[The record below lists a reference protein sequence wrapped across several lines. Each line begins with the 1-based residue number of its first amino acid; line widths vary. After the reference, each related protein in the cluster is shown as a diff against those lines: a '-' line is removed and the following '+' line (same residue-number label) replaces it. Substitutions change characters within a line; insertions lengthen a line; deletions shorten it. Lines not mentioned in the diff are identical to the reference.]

1 MRKAL
6 IERKTAETNIKLSLE
21 LDGTGKS
28 SISTGCGF
36 MDHMLTL
43 FAHHGKFDIELTCDG
58 DTGVDYH
65 HSIEDIGICL
75 GEAFTKALGD
85 KKGIFRYG
93 TVILPMDE
101 ALILSSV
108 DISGRAVLRYTV
120 SIPSQKI
127 GDLDTELIKEF
138 WLAFVRNSGIT
149 LHIKELDGENSHH
162 IAECIFKAT
171 ARALSKAVC
180 IDEQNKDII
189 PSTKGVL

>member
-1 MRKAL
+1 MRNAL
-6 IERKTAETNIKLSLE
+6 IERKTAETAIRLNIE

-28 SISTGCGF
+28 NISTGCGF

-43 FAHHGKFDIELTCDG
+43 FAHHGKFDIELQCCG
-58 DTGVDYH
+58 DTNVDYH
-65 HSIEDIGICL
+65 HSVEDIGICL
-75 GEAFTKALGD
+75 GEAFATALGS
-85 KKGIFRYG
+85 KKGIYRYD

-108 DISGRAVLRYTV
+108 DISGRAVLRYNV
-120 SIPSQKI
+120 SIPSEKI
-127 GDLDTELIKEF
+127 ADFDTELVKEF
-138 WLAFVRNSGIT
+138 WLAFVRNSDIT

-171 ARALSKAVC
+171 ARALSNAIR
-180 IDEQNKDII
+180 IDEQSKDKI